1 MTSLCRTMTRIAV
14 SKRLLHSYQNQK
26 FLVVTTKLFD
36 SQQTQTLLDNVFES
50 AWRSGIV
57 EINALVYTTNA
68 SWSLITYFPY
78 DSPDCTKL
86 TYKTL
91 ATFTAGNFTRL
102 ADMPLSEL
110 YVRKMRN
117 LRRCPIFVR
126 VVPVEPYVFLP
137 LKPGDQFAGIDIE
150 IIEAIA
156 TALNFTAKFIVSDG
170 HNVIYRNGTKEPNA
184 MVIHTSIHNRCC
196 VRIK

>member
-1 MTSLCRTMTRIAV
+1 M
-14 SKRLLHSYQNQK
+14 HSYQNQK
-26 FLVVTTKLFD
+26 FLVVATKPFEPTETKD
-36 SQQTQTLLDNVFES
+36 LLDNVFES
-50 AWRSGIV
+50 AWRSGII

-78 DSPDCTKL
+78 NSENCATL

-91 ATFTAGNFTRL
+91 ATFTAANYTRL
-102 ADMPLSEL
+102 ADMPLHKL

-137 LKPGDQFAGIDIE
+137 LKKGDRFDGIE
-150 IIEAIA
+150 IQLIRAIA
-156 TALNFTAKFIVSDG
+156 ATLNFTARFIVSDG

-184 MVIHTSIHNRCC
+184 MVVPFI
-196 VRIK
+196 